1 MLRASGIFG
10 DSSIDFLIRNITR
23 FVLFFA
29 RFKWIFQERRGRSF
43 SLLISR
49 LMAPSGK

>member
-10 DSSIDFLIRNITR
+10 DSSIDFLIRNIIDSCYFSR
-23 FVLFFA
+23 A
-29 RFKWIFQERRGRSF
+29 FKWIFQERRGRSF